1 MDIIS
6 QNCSCADLKKLN
18 NNQLEALCVDIRKG
32 IIDAVNKNGGHLSS
46 NLGVVETVVALG
58 ARFDFSVDKVVFDVG
73 HQCYAYKMLTGRKEQ
88 MSSLRVNGGISGFAD
103 SCESVFDVFTSGH
116 AGTSINAC
124 LGIATSRDLKGDDYF
139 VIAVVGDGAFCN
151 GLNLEGLFAFENKPK
166 KFIIL
171 LNDNGMSIS
180 KNQNAFYK
188 AICNDGNIVK
198 NFGLEYLLIE
208 NGNDIESLMEGF
220 DKAKLIANESPLLLH
235 VKTVKG
241 KGYKDA
247 ETYPDV
253 YHGVGEK
260 LIGDNGEM
268 SNSLGKAVCD
278 IISQDKHVVAITAG
292 MKDGT
297 GLACVQKEYPNN
309 FYDLGIAESSA
320 VTFAAG
326 LASNG
331 FKPIVAIYSTFMQR
345 AYDQLLHDVCLQ
357 NLPVVFC
364 LDRAGFVGRDGK
376 THQGLYDLSY
386 CLHLPN
392 LTVLAPNTQE
402 ELKDALNYALS
413 LNSPVVIRYPKTAS
427 SKPTLSIK
435 LSPWLK
441 IKKGKKANILAV
453 GPKMLSLANKV
464 AEKIRGV
471 GVISVR
477 VVKPVDE
484 ETLKEIKKLPIFTL
498 EENSVIGGFGSYL
511 TTHLKGQGKVVS
523 LGATD
528 KFFEH
533 GDIENQLK
541 ESNLTIES
549 ILKTIKGV
557 L

>member
-1 MDIIS
+1 
-6 QNCSCADLKKLN
+6 
-18 NNQLEALCVDIRKG
+18 
-32 IIDAVNKNGGHLSS
+32 
-46 NLGVVETVVALG
+46 
-58 ARFDFSVDKVVFDVG
+58 
-73 HQCYAYKMLTGRKEQ
+73 
-88 MSSLRVNGGISGFAD
+88 
-103 SCESVFDVFTSGH
+103 
-116 AGTSINAC
+116 
-124 LGIATSRDLKGDDYF
+124 
-139 VIAVVGDGAFCN
+139 
-151 GLNLEGLFAFENKPK
+151 
-166 KFIIL
+166 
-171 LNDNGMSIS
+171 
-180 KNQNAFYK
+180 
-188 AICNDGNIVK
+188 
-198 NFGLEYLLIE
+198 
-208 NGNDIESLMEGF
+208 MEGF
-220 DKAKLIANESPLLLH
+220 DKAKLIANENPLLLH

-427 SKPTLSIK
+427 SETTLSIK

-511 TTHLKGQGKVVS
+511 ATHLKGQGKVIS